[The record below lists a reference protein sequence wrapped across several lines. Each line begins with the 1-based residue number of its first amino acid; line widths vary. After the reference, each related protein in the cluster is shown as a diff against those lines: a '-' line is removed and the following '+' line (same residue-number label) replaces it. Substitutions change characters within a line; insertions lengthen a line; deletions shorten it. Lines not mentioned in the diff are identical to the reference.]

1 MSLADA
7 YAYTARVMAENMM
20 LAETAEGIQAF
31 IDKRHPE
38 WRDQ

>member
-1 MSLADA
+1 
-7 YAYTARVMAENMM
+7 MAENMM